1 MSPSSAFRLK
11 ALESE
16 QRARTTSDTAIR
28 EEWIEIAIE
37 WHALANS
44 AGERSGEIPVI
55 DFA

>member
-1 MSPSSAFRLK
+1 MSPSSAFR

-37 WHALANS
+37 WHALAHS